1 MIISQIDLNIQP
13 LNCNLNHCFKRK
25 HLANDASRLQ
35 EPSGCFTAESGTI
48 NPLLRAAASRGL
60 TSPTC
65 GVHAATLHQPGF
77 TAFPTSGAL
86 KKLNQSKVFTCV
98 WCQMR
103 EVAMNGAGVELKGEV
118 PLAPRHFLRS
128 VFYPHVQRPVFDG
141 ISVSVGHFN
150 YVFLTSLRNSCGS
163 ADIEILF

>member
-1 MIISQIDLNIQP
+1 M
-13 LNCNLNHCFKRK
+13 
-25 HLANDASRLQ
+25 ANDASRLQ
-35 EPSGCFTAESGTI
+35 EPSGCFTAEGGTI

-77 TAFPTSGAL
+77 TALPTSGAL
-86 KKLNQSKVFTCV
+86 KKLNQSKGFTCV

-103 EVAMNGAGVELKGEV
+103 EVTMNGAGVELKGEV
-118 PLAPRHFLRS
+118 LLAPRHFLRS
-128 VFYPHVQRPVFDG
+128 VFYPRLQRPVFDD

-150 YVFLTSLRNSCGS
+150 HVFLASLRNSCGL
-163 ADIEILF
+163 ADLEILF